1 MDAVLQIQER
11 TIEGKKVKTLRNQG
25 ITPIHLYGSE
35 FDSASM
41 QVEMSELIAVL
52 NLAGFS
58 SPITLNDGKKN
69 IIAFAREVQRHPLT
83 EQIIH
88 VEFQIVDK
96 DDQVEVEVPVNLI
109 GESPAVKNLG
119 GVLIK
124 LMETIRISSK
134 VNVVPKSIEL
144 DISVIESLEQS
155 ILVSEIEVAEG
166 VLTVRTKEKKDEEGG
181 ELLHRGISYRQF
193 TRKWTM
199 ADDIVVNDAK
209 MENGMLLIELE
220 RVVPEEKKPRL
231 LKIS

>member
-1 MDAVLQIQER
+1 MDAILQIQER
-11 TIEGKKVKTLRNQG
+11 TTEGKKVKTLRNQG
-25 ITPIHLYGSE
+25 ITPINLYGAQ

-41 QVEMSELIAVL
+41 QVKMTELIDVL

-58 SPITLNDGKKN
+58 SPITLNVGKEN

-88 VEFQIVDK
+88 VDFQIVDK
-96 DDQVEVEVPVNLI
+96 DDQVEVEVPVNLT
-109 GESPAVKNLG
+109 GESSAVKNLG

-155 ILVSEIEVAEG
+155 ILVGEIEVAEG
-166 VLTVRTKEKKDEEGG
+166 VQIVSDESFAIARVIPPRIEIEEEVEEEIIDG
-181 ELLHRGISYRQF
+181 EESEDQVE
-193 TRKWTM
+193 T
-199 ADDIVVNDAK
+199 DDSDTDDK
-209 MENGMLLIELE
+209 S
-220 RVVPEEKKPRL
+220 EE
-231 LKIS
+231 

>member
-1 MDAVLQIQER
+1 MEAILQIQKR
-11 TIEGKKVKTLRNQG
+11 TTEGKKVKTLRNQG

-41 QVEMSELIAVL
+41 QVKMSELINIL
-52 NLAGFS
+52 DLAGFS
-58 SPITLNDGKKN
+58 SPITLNDGKN
-69 IIAFAREVQRHPLT
+69 DIIAFAREVQRHPLT

-88 VEFQIVDK
+88 VDFQIVGK
-96 DDQVEVEVPVNLI
+96 DDQVEVEVPVNLT

-155 ILVSEIEVAEG
+155 ILVGDIEIAEG
-166 VLTVRTKEKKDEEGG
+166 VQIVSDETFAVARVIPPRIEIEEEAEEELAEGEESEEGD
-181 ELLHRGISYRQF
+181 ESDDS
-193 TRKWTM
+193 
-199 ADDIVVNDAK
+199 ADSETDDK
-209 MENGMLLIELE
+209 S
-220 RVVPEEKKPRL
+220 EE
-231 LKIS
+231 

>member
-1 MDAVLQIQER
+1 
-11 TIEGKKVKTLRNQG
+11 
-25 ITPIHLYGSE
+25 
-35 FDSASM
+35 M

-58 SPITLNDGKKN
+58 SPITLNDGKIN
-69 IIAFAREVQRHPLT
+69 IISFARDEQRHPLT

-88 VEFQIVDK
+88 VDFQIVGK
-96 DDQVEVEVPVNLI
+96 DDQVEVEVPVNLT

-134 VNVVPKSIEL
+134 VNVVPKLIEL

-166 VLTVRTKEKKDEEGG
+166 VQIVSDESFAIARVIPPRIEVEEEVEEEIIEGEESEDQSETDESVAKDEDNK
-181 ELLHRGISYRQF
+181 S
-193 TRKWTM
+193 
-199 ADDIVVNDAK
+199 
-209 MENGMLLIELE
+209 
-220 RVVPEEKKPRL
+220 EE
-231 LKIS
+231 

>member
-1 MDAVLQIQER
+1 MEAILQIQKR
-11 TIEGKKVKTLRNQG
+11 TTEGKKVKTLRNQG

-41 QVEMSELIAVL
+41 QVKMSELIDIL

-58 SPITLNDGKKN
+58 SPITLNDGKSD

-83 EQIIH
+83 EQILH
-88 VEFQIVDK
+88 VDFQIVGK
-96 DDQVEVEVPVNLI
+96 DDQVEVEVPINLI

-134 VNVVPKSIEL
+134 VDSVPKSLEL

-155 ILVSEIEVAEG
+155 ILVG
-166 VLTVRTKEKKDEEGG
+166 
-181 ELLHRGISYRQF
+181 
-193 TRKWTM
+193 
-199 ADDIVVNDAK
+199 
-209 MENGMLLIELE
+209 
-220 RVVPEEKKPRL
+220 
-231 LKIS
+231 

>member
-1 MDAVLQIQER
+1 
-11 TIEGKKVKTLRNQG
+11 
-25 ITPIHLYGSE
+25 
-35 FDSASM
+35 M
-41 QVEMSELIAVL
+41 QVKMSELIAVL

-58 SPITLNDGKKN
+58 SPITLNDGKEN

-88 VEFQIVDK
+88 VDFQIVDK

-134 VNVVPKSIEL
+134 VNVVPKLIEL

-166 VLTVRTKEKKDEEGG
+166 VQIVSDESFAIARVIPPRIEIEEEVEEEIIEG
-181 ELLHRGISYRQF
+181 EESEDQAE
-193 TRKWTM
+193 TDES
-199 ADDIVVNDAK
+199 ADSDTDDK
-209 MENGMLLIELE
+209 S
-220 RVVPEEKKPRL
+220 EE
-231 LKIS
+231 